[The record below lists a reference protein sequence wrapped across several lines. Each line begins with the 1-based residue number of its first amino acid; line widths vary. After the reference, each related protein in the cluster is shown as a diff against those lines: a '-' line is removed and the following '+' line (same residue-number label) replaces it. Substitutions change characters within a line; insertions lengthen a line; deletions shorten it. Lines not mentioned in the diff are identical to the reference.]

1 MLALAPVAQHSTTLP
16 TIAVE
21 PTATPIVNIP
31 EMEARVVAINRI
43 LDKSDLNLE
52 TLDWSSMSLEELQSV
67 DNYRQELRFELFTL
81 EDRIVKALR
90 AN

>member
-21 PTATPIVNIP
+21 PAATPIVNIP

-90 AN
+90 AH

>member
-90 AN
+90 TN